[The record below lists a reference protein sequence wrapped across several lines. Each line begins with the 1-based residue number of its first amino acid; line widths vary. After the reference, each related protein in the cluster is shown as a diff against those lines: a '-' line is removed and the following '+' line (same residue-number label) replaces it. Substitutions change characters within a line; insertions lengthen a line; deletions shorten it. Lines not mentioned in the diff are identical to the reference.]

1 MWKRENDRGI
11 AREVKSRPIA
21 VFAIR
26 QIRRN
31 TGAVRNVLEQA
42 EYIQGMGYEVKI
54 CAERANRARLAEYG
68 FQWVRIPRLPV
79 KGYVRRVFF
88 DWCVRRYIRR
98 NAPALFISH
107 GDACSDD
114 ILVMH
119 NCNALAHECLYGR
132 PPPENDELAR
142 FHRRVI
148 ENSRFRYLIANSE
161 LMRRDLVER
170 YALKPSRVG
179 VFYQGVDTEIFNIRN
194 HEALRQQG
202 RRLLQLPDRAYV
214 VGLITSGAF
223 HKRNVRF
230 FLEVAAN
237 VRTRLPGVR
246 FAVVGKDSEVEWYK
260 NYARQLG
267 VGGEVVFAAPVDD
280 VQAYF
285 HALDIFVYPAR
296 IEEYGRV
303 VLEALACGIPAVVG
317 AAVGASE
324 IMERGKVPTV
334 LEGWEVEQWA
344 HEIVSHAKQPVK
356 AEVNAQAGV
365 ALAEK
370 YSQINRARA
379 MRALLTQ
386 LAGKP

>member
-1 MWKRENDRGI
+1 MKTG
-11 AREVKSRPIA
+11 PTA

-26 QIRRN
+26 QIRRT

-42 EYIQGMGYEVKI
+42 EYIRSMGYEVKI

-68 FQWVRIPRLPV
+68 LQWVRIPRLPV
-79 KGYVRRVFF
+79 KGYARRVFF
-88 DWCVRRYIRR
+88 DWCVQRYIRR
-98 NAPALFISH
+98 TAPTLFISH

-114 ILVMH
+114 ILVIH

-148 ENSRFRYLIANSE
+148 GNSRFRYLIANSE
-161 LMRRDLVER
+161 LMKRDLVER
-170 YALKPSRVG
+170 YMLDPAKVG
-179 VFYQGVDTEIFNIRN
+179 VFYQGVDTETFNIRN
-194 HEALRQQG
+194 HEAFRQHG
-202 RRLLQLPDRAYV
+202 RRMLKLPDQGYV
-214 VGLITSGAF
+214 AGLITSGAF

-230 FLEVAAN
+230 FLEVAAI

-246 FAVVGKDSEVEWYK
+246 FAVVGKDSAIEWYK

-267 VGGEVVFAAPVDD
+267 MDSEVIFAAPVDD

-324 IMERGKVPTV
+324 IMEQEKVSTV
-334 LEGWEVEQWA
+334 LKGWDAEQWA
-344 HEIVSHAKQPVK
+344 DEIVSYAEQPEK
-356 AEVNAQAGV
+356 AQVHVNAGV

-370 YSQINRARA
+370 YSQPNRARA
-379 MRALLTQ
+379 MQEL
-386 LAGKP
+386 LAGLVDR